1 MFSYFVFKFLQFEKI
16 NLIKNFCLYA
26 LLQKVDPYDDM
37 TYDVMMNRLIIW
49 KIQNKTGIQEETCL
63 SYQVI
68 K

>member
-1 MFSYFVFKFLQFEKI
+1 MFSYFVLKLLQFEKI

-26 LLQKVDPYDDM
+26 LFQKVDPYNDM
-37 TYDVMMNRLIIW
+37 TYHVMMNRLIIW